1 MDKKAGNSIL
11 NKEMNERTA
20 YGFCIILGV
29 IFVIVGLVLGRNLY
43 GGLIKGIVKI
53 ENAESFDIRE
63 YEGRVVAIEVPYAA
77 ENYYAGEIQSA
88 YFGIH
93 LFDYI
98 QAIGLTKTE
107 EGYMGYGLYITGEK
121 QMTEFSTLSR
131 ETKKML
137 SGEKDTTGSTVK
149 VIGLVRKQYDKKT
162 VDERLESLAW
172 NYTEGKLINSGLAVD
187 ILYVGNEESIMDSVE
202 SIIFGLILIVMSV
215 SIAIKLKKKKE
226 KQRDSGR

>member
-77 ENYYAGEIQSA
+77 ESYCAGEIQSA

-121 QMTEFSTLSR
+121 QMTEFSTLSK

-187 ILYVGNEESIMDSVE
+187 ILYVGDEESIMDSVE